1 MTGSRFALDVE
12 GVPRPARAQALLDAL
27 RSRVV
32 IADGAMGTML
42 QRYEPTLDDY
52 QQLEGCNEILGVSRP
67 DMIAAI
73 HDDYLAVGID
83 AIETNTFGAN
93 WSNLSDYDIDDRI
106 HELAQ
111 VNTRI
116 ARERV
121 EAAEARDGRMR
132 WVLGSMGP
140 GTKLPSLGHTTY
152 DHLKQTFALQAEGL
166 IDGGADAFLVETSQ
180 DLLQTKAAING
191 CRQAIVGRGI
201 RLPIFVEVTVE
212 TTGTMLMGSEIGA
225 ALTALEP
232 LGVDAIGLNCAT
244 GPAEMSEHL
253 RHLSKHAA
261 VPIACM
267 PNAGLP
273 VLAAD
278 GARYPL
284 SPAELATAHEQFV
297 REFGLSLVGGCCGT
311 TPEHLAAVVERL
323 APFREAA
330 GLDTPALR
338 AGTRPAEAEDAS
350 PAAVVRPAEDASPA
364 VDGRSE
370 GDVSP
375 AMAARPPGDAPPLIE
390 CAAEGG
396 VYRDPPRSP
405 QEFEPGVSSLYQHV
419 PFRQDAAYL
428 AIGERTNA
436 NGSKAFREAML
447 EGRWD
452 DCVEIARAQT
462 RVGAHLLDVCVD
474 YVGRDGVA
482 DVREVVSRFAS
493 ASTLPLVIDS
503 TEPAVIQAGL
513 ELVGGR
519 PVVNSVN
526 YEDGDGPASRF
537 GRIMPLVKEHGTAVV
552 ALTIDEQGQARTAED
567 KLRIASRLVDELV
580 GEWGMR
586 VEDIIVDCLTFP
598 IATGQEETR
607 RDGIETI
614 EAIRGLVVKYPGINT
629 TLGVSNVSFG
639 LNPAARSVLNSVFIN
654 EAREAGL
661 TSAIVDAAKIVPLA
675 SIPDDQRKVAL
686 DLVWDRREHD
696 ADGNVT
702 YDPLAVMLDLFAG
715 VDTAALRDQRAAE
728 LAALPVGERLQRRI
742 IDGELKGLEADLDL
756 ARAEGMAPLDII
768 NDQLLEGMKVVGER
782 FGSGQMQLPFV
793 LQSAEVMKTAVALLE
808 PHMERTESA
817 GKGRIVLATVR
828 GDVHDIGKNL
838 VDIILTNNGYEVVNL
853 GIKQPI
859 ADIIAAAEEHDAD
872 VIGMSGLLVKSTVV
886 MKENLEELQARGLA
900 RKWPVLLG
908 GAALTRAYVED
919 DLAGLFDGE
928 VRYAKDA
935 FEGLA
940 LMEPLVRVA
949 RGEPADAVGLP
960 PLKKRIHAA
969 GSRLTLTEP
978 EAMPARSDV
987 ASDNPVPAPPFWGTR
1002 IVRGIALADYAA
1014 YLDER
1019 ATFMGQWGL
1028 KPGRGDDGLS
1038 YEQLVETEGRPR
1050 LRYWLD
1056 RILAE
1061 GMLDASVAYGYFP
1074 VVSEGDDLI
1083 VLHHGDDPSGVL
1095 GVPGLLAPDGGSLA
1109 DRVPSRSDGVPLAD
1123 RVPSRSDGGSLAD
1136 RVPSRS
1142 DGVSRSIGTERLRFT
1157 FPRQRRDR
1165 HLCLSDFVRSRESGR
1180 IDVLPVQLVTAGARI
1195 DEVTAKLFAGDK
1207 YRDYYELNGLVMQL
1221 TEALAELWHARI
1233 RSELGFAGEDPA
1245 DTAGLFKLEYRGARF
1260 SLGYPACPDMEDR
1273 RKVVELLRPERMGV
1287 ELSEELQLHPEQST
1301 DAFVFHH
1308 PEAKYFSV

>member
-1 MTGSRFALDVE
+1 MTAVTSAPRFALDID
-12 GVPRPARAQALLDAL
+12 GVPRPARAERLLDAV
-27 RSRVV
+27 RHRVV

-42 QRYEPTLDDY
+42 QRYDLTIEGDF
-52 QQLEGCNEILGVSRP
+52 QGLEGCNEILNVSRP
-67 DMIAAI
+67 DVVGAI
-73 HDDYLAVGID
+73 HDAYLEVGVDAV
-83 AIETNTFGAN
+83 ETNTFGAN
-93 WSNLSDYDIDDRI
+93 WSNLDDYGIVDRI
-106 HELAQ
+106 AELAE
-111 VNTRI
+111 VGARI

-121 EAAEARDGRMR
+121 EAAEAADGRER

-152 DHLKQTFALQAEGL
+152 DNLKQTFALQAEGL

-191 CRQAIVGRGI
+191 CRQAIVSRGI

-225 ALTALEP
+225 ALTAIEP

-244 GPAEMSEHL
+244 GPTEMSEHL
-253 RHLSKHAA
+253 RHLSKHAT

-273 VLAAD
+273 VL
-278 GARYPL
+278 GANGAHYPL
-284 SPAELATAHEQFV
+284 SPVELATAHEQFV
-297 REFGLSLVGGCCGT
+297 REFGLGLIGGCCGT
-311 TPEHLAAVVERL
+311 TPEHLAAVVDRL
-323 APFREAA
+323 RP
-330 GLDTPALR
+330 LR
-338 AGTRPAEAEDAS
+338 DGGDRH
-350 PAAVVRPAEDASPA
+350 PA
-364 VDGRSE
+364 VD
-370 GDVSP
+370 
-375 AMAARPPGDAPPLIE
+375 
-390 CAAEGG
+390 
-396 VYRDPPRSP
+396 
-405 QEFEPGVSSLYQHV
+405 PGVASLYQHV
-419 PFRQDAAYL
+419 SFQQDASYL

-452 DCVEIARAQT
+452 DCVEIARDQI

-482 DVREVVSRFAS
+482 DIREVVSRFAS
-493 ASTLPLVIDS
+493 ASTLPLVVDS
-503 TEPAVIQAGL
+503 TEPAVIRAGL
-513 ELVGGR
+513 ELIGGR

-526 YEDGDGPASRF
+526 YEDGDGAASRF
-537 GRIMPLVKEHGTAVV
+537 GRIMPLVKEHGTAVI
-552 ALTIDEQGQARTAED
+552 ALTIDEQGQARTADD
-567 KLRIASRLVDELV
+567 KVRIASRLVDELV

-586 VEDIIVDCLTFP
+586 VSDIIVDCLTFP

-607 RDGIETI
+607 RDAIETI
-614 EAIRGLVVKYPGINT
+614 EAIRRISAKYPGINT

-639 LNPAARSVLNSVFIN
+639 LNPAARSVLNSAFLH
-654 EAREAGL
+654 EAVEAGL
-661 TSAIVDAAKIVPLA
+661 TSGIIDAAKIVPLA
-675 SIPDDQRKVAL
+675 SISDEQRQVAL
-686 DLVWDRREHD
+686 DLVWDRREYD
-696 ADGNVT
+696 TDGNVT
-702 YDPLAVMLDLFAG
+702 YDPLARMLDLFAG
-715 VDTAALRDQRAAE
+715 VDTAALRNQRAAE
-728 LAALPVGERLQRRI
+728 LAALPTGERLQRRI
-742 IDGELKGLEADLDL
+742 IDGEGKGLEADLDL
-756 ARAEGMAPLDII
+756 ARAEGMAPLAII
-768 NDQLLEGMKVVGER
+768 NDHLLEGMKVVGER
-782 FGSGQMQLPFV
+782 FGAGEMQLPFV
-793 LQSAEVMKTAVALLE
+793 LQSAEVMKNAVALLE
-808 PHMERTESA
+808 PHMEKSDA
-817 GKGRIVLATVR
+817 SGKGRIVLATVR

-838 VDIILTNNGYEVVNL
+838 VDIILTNNGYDVINL

-886 MKENLEELQARGLA
+886 MKENLEELTARGLG
-900 RKWPVLLG
+900 RRWPVILG

-919 DLAGLFDGE
+919 DLASLFDGE
-928 VRYAKDA
+928 VRYARDA

-940 LMEPLVRVA
+940 LMEPLVKIA
-949 RGEPADAVGLP
+949 RGADPASVGLP
-960 PLKKRIHAA
+960 ELKKRRHAA
-969 GSRLTLTEP
+969 GSKLTLTEP

-987 ASDNPVPAPPFWGTR
+987 ASDNLVPAPPFWGTR
-1002 IVRGIALADYAA
+1002 IVRGIALHDYAA
-1014 YLDER
+1014 FLDER

-1028 KPGRGDDGLS
+1028 KPGRGEDGLS

-1074 VVSEGDDLI
+1074 VVSEGDDVV
-1083 VLHHGDDPSGVL
+1083 VLHHADDPTGVL
-1095 GVPGLLAPDGGSLA
+1095 GVPGLLAPDGGS
-1109 DRVPSRSDGVPLAD
+1109 DGP
-1123 RVPSRSDGGSLAD
+1123 
-1136 RVPSRS
+1136 
-1142 DGVSRSIGTERLRFT
+1142 IGTDRLRFH

-1165 HLCLSDFVRSRESGR
+1165 HLNLADFVRSRASGQV
-1180 IDVLPVQLVTAGARI
+1180 DVLPVQLVTAGAAI
-1195 DEVTAKLFAGDK
+1195 DTVTAKLFAEDK

-1221 TEALAELWHARI
+1221 TEALAEFWHARI
-1233 RSELGFAGEDPA
+1233 RSELGFSAEDPT